1 MYLSDITL
9 EEILIGGI
17 IIVLVLMLIFVL
29 SALSKSRMRMDA
41 CNKSI
46 DKLGEKVNSI
56 GTILDDRLDKLEK
69 QEVIIQQI
77 PVPMPAAE
85 PAKAPAEDIPVE
97 SILTEEELAYARAT
111 GQLPPMSVQPDD
123 DIEFGQDEISFD
135 DMDVFG
141 EYTQEDAAAAAYL
154 DAYDDDVD
162 IKDFSDLMDIDDGG
176 VEELFLE
183 TVTEDEPAPQPAQPV
198 NRQNARRDTAELY
211 APPQVQPVQ
220 QPQPA
225 PQPVRQPQPVQQ
237 PQAQP
242 SAPIQPALQPQPLQ
256 QQMQQ
261 PEAIPAFAEIPPAP
275 VSDNVPAFAEMPP
288 ESARKPRLRKVP
300 ANKHLRKAG
309 KPQAEATQ
317 PQPVYEQPQSVYEQ
331 PQAAYEAP
339 QQLYVQQPQA
349 QPVQQVQPAPQPVQ
363 PQPAYEQPIYEEPS
377 YESMFKKHQGYDIG
391 RSGKRY
397 TVTELETLIRE

>member
-97 SILTEEELAYARAT
+97 SILTEEELAYARVT
-111 GQLPPMSVQPDD
+111 GKLPPMPGQPDD

-141 EYTQEDAAAAAYL
+141 EYTQEDAAAYL
-154 DAYDDDVD
+154 DAYDDDVE

-211 APPQVQPVQ
+211 APPQVQSVQ
-220 QPQPA
+220 QPQLAPQPVQPVQPA
-225 PQPVRQPQPVQQ
+225 PQP
-237 PQAQP
+237 QP
-242 SAPIQPALQPQPLQ
+242 SAPVQPALQPQPLQ

-275 VSDNVPAFAEMPP
+275 VSNNVPAFAEMPP

-300 ANKHLRKAG
+300 ANKHLRKSG
-309 KPQAEATQ
+309 KPQAEAPQ
-317 PQPVYEQPQSVYEQ
+317 PQPVYE
-331 PQAAYEAP
+331 AP
-339 QQLYVQQPQA
+339 QQINVQPVPQPQQMQKPQPA
-349 QPVQQVQPAPQPVQ
+349 QPE

>member
-97 SILTEEELAYARAT
+97 SILTEEELAYARVT
-111 GQLPPMSVQPDD
+111 GKLPPMPGQPDD

-154 DAYDDDVD
+154 DAYDDDVE

-220 QPQPA
+220 QPQLA
-225 PQPVRQPQPVQQ
+225 PQPV
-237 PQAQP
+237 
-242 SAPIQPALQPQPLQ
+242 QPALQPQPLQ

-275 VSDNVPAFAEMPP
+275 VSNNVPAFAEMPP

-317 PQPVYEQPQSVYEQ
+317 PQPVYEQPQV
-331 PQAAYEAP
+331 AYEAP

-377 YESMFKKHQGYDIG
+377 YESMFKKHQGYDVG